1 MTNTRTDTPHRT
13 AARPPNPVLAW
24 EPAIMRA
31 GVLALVAFLVV
42 AIALPLATLL
52 LKSFQSADGH
62 FVGLANYAR
71 YFATPQ
77 LVSSLWNSVWV
88 SVVATSIVVP
98 LAFGYAYA
106 LTRTAMPGK
115 PFFAGLALLPNQ
127 GFTGG
132 GGDEAVERTR
142 KQTRMLD
149 DLYKT
154 AIVLIT
160 EHYVKGDEPAAAAVA
175 GKLLWKE
182 MKAKGHHEVR
192 LLDATGEPNEA
203 SNVATDDFEKSALK
217 EIIAGQ
223 SSVERVVEKSGKRF
237 LRTATAVP
245 VVMTKCVAC
254 HPHYAKVPKGQA
266 IGTLVYT
273 LPVE

>member
-1 MTNTRTDTPHRT
+1 MKLERGCWVVFAL
-13 AARPPNPVLAW
+13 AAV
-24 EPAIMRA
+24 M
-31 GVLALVAFLVV
+31 
-42 AIALPLATLL
+42 
-52 LKSFQSADGH
+52 
-62 FVGLANYAR
+62 
-71 YFATPQ
+71 
-77 LVSSLWNSVWV
+77 
-88 SVVATSIVVP
+88 
-98 LAFGYAYA
+98 
-106 LTRTAMPGK
+106 
-115 PFFAGLALLPNQ
+115 AGLSLMPSR

-132 GGDEAVERTR
+132 GVDAAVERTR

-160 EHYVKGDEPAAAAVA
+160 EHYVKGDEPAAAVA

-192 LLDATGEPNEA
+192 LLDATGDPIEPT
-203 SNVATDDFEKSALK
+203 NVVVDDFEKSALK
-217 EIIAGQ
+217 EIIAGKA
-223 SSVERVVEKSGKRF
+223 SVDRVVEKNGKRF

-266 IGTLVYT
+266 IGALVYT

>member
-1 MTNTRTDTPHRT
+1 MKLTC
-13 AARPPNPVLAW
+13 ARCFVLG
-24 EPAIMRA
+24 I
-31 GVLALVAFLVV
+31 
-42 AIALPLATLL
+42 
-52 LKSFQSADGH
+52 
-62 FVGLANYAR
+62 VGL
-71 YFATPQ
+71 
-77 LVSSLWNSVWV
+77 
-88 SVVATSIVVP
+88 
-98 LAFGYAYA
+98 LAGFV
-106 LTRTAMPGK
+106 
-115 PFFAGLALLPNQ
+115 LLPKQ

-132 GGDEAVERTR
+132 GGDAAVERTR

-160 EHYVKGDEPAAAAVA
+160 EHYVKGDEPAAVVA

-192 LLDATGEPNEA
+192 LLDATGDPIEA
-203 SNVATDDFEKSALK
+203 SNVATDDFEKVALQ
-217 EIIAGQ
+217 EIIAGKA
-223 SSVERVVEKSGKRF
+223 SVDCVVEKDGKRF
-237 LRTATAVP
+237 LRTATIVP

-266 IGTLVYT
+266 IGALVYT

>member
-1 MTNTRTDTPHRT
+1 M
-13 AARPPNPVLAW
+13 
-24 EPAIMRA
+24 
-31 GVLALVAFLVV
+31 
-42 AIALPLATLL
+42 
-52 LKSFQSADGH
+52 K
-62 FVGLANYAR
+62 
-71 YFATPQ
+71 
-77 LVSSLWNSVWV
+77 
-88 SVVATSIVVP
+88 
-98 LAFGYAYA
+98 
-106 LTRTAMPGK
+106 LTRARGFVLGM
-115 PFFAGLALLPNQ
+115 LALLTGFALWPNQ
-127 GFTGG
+127 GVSGG
-132 GGDEAVERTR
+132 GVDDAVERTR

-160 EHYVKGDEPAAAAVA
+160 EHYVKGDEPAAAVA

-192 LLDATGEPNEA
+192 LLDATGSPNEE
-203 SNVATDDFEKSALK
+203 SNIAIDDFEKAALK
-217 EIIAGQ
+217 DIIAGKA
-223 SSVERVVEKSGKRF
+223 SVDRVVEKNGKRF

>member
-1 MTNTRTDTPHRT
+1 MKLNR
-13 AARPPNPVLAW
+13 ARCFVLG
-24 EPAIMRA
+24 I
-31 GVLALVAFLVV
+31 
-42 AIALPLATLL
+42 
-52 LKSFQSADGH
+52 
-62 FVGLANYAR
+62 VGL
-71 YFATPQ
+71 
-77 LVSSLWNSVWV
+77 
-88 SVVATSIVVP
+88 
-98 LAFGYAYA
+98 LAGF
-106 LTRTAMPGK
+106 
-115 PFFAGLALLPNQ
+115 ALLPTQ

-132 GGDEAVERTR
+132 GGDAAVERTR

-160 EHYVKGDEPAAAAVA
+160 EHYVKGDEPAAAVA

-192 LLDATGEPNEA
+192 LLDATGDPIEA
-203 SNVATDDFEKSALK
+203 SNVPADDFEAAALK
-217 EIIAGQ
+217 EIIAGK
-223 SSVERVVEKSGKRF
+223 SSVDRVVEKDGKRF
-237 LRTATAVP
+237 LRTATIVP
-245 VVMTKCVAC
+245 VVMTKCVSC

>member
-1 MTNTRTDTPHRT
+1 MLRHFADIFSR
-13 AARPPNPVLAW
+13 AAELA
-24 EPAIMRA
+24 E
-31 GVLALVAFLVV
+31 
-42 AIALPLATLL
+42 
-52 LKSFQSADGH
+52 QSPWLISK
-62 FVGLANYAR
+62 VEELEMK
-71 YFATPQ
+71 
-77 LVSSLWNSVWV
+77 
-88 SVVATSIVVP
+88 
-98 LAFGYAYA
+98 
-106 LTRTAMPGK
+106 LTRARCVVVGMLGLL
-115 PFFAGLALLPNQ
+115 AGFALLPNR

-132 GGDEAVERTR
+132 GEDEAVQRTR

-160 EHYVKGDEPAAAAVA
+160 EHYVKGDEPAAAVA

>member
-1 MTNTRTDTPHRT
+1 M
-13 AARPPNPVLAW
+13 
-24 EPAIMRA
+24 
-31 GVLALVAFLVV
+31 
-42 AIALPLATLL
+42 
-52 LKSFQSADGH
+52 K
-62 FVGLANYAR
+62 
-71 YFATPQ
+71 
-77 LVSSLWNSVWV
+77 
-88 SVVATSIVVP
+88 
-98 LAFGYAYA
+98 
-106 LTRTAMPGK
+106 LTRARCFVLGMCGLL
-115 PFFAGLALLPNQ
+115 AGLALLPTQ

-160 EHYVKGDEPAAAAVA
+160 EHYVKGDEPSAAVA

-192 LLDATGEPNEA
+192 LIDATGTPIEA
-203 SNVATDDFEKSALK
+203 SNVAVDDFEKGALK
-217 EIIAGQ
+217 EILAGKA
-223 SSVERVVEKSGKRF
+223 SVDRVVEKDGKRF
-237 LRTATAVP
+237 LRTATIVP

-254 HPHYAKVPKGQA
+254 HPHYAKVPKSQA
-266 IGTLVYT
+266 IGALVYT